1 MEYPPL
7 ISTAPC
13 YPKRGPYSNSV
24 TGSSACAL
32 ARGIALQFFGKDSDA
47 KAASL
52 YPLHHAEL
60 QNFHNFVYRSTGLEC
75 VLDVTACA
83 GTIDVH
89 VSRVECDEQEFQ
101 MLGRQDAF
109 GVQLTAHGHLLV
121 LPNRFEEKKGIPF
134 SIPFPELLPLF

>member
-1 MEYPPL
+1 M
-7 ISTAPC
+7 
-13 YPKRGPYSNSV
+13 V
-24 TGSSACAL
+24 TVSCACAL

-60 QNFHNFVYRSTGLEC
+60 QNFHDFVYRSAGLEC

-101 MLGRQDAF
+101 LLGRQDDF
-109 GVQLTAHGHLLV
+109 GVQLTTHGHVLV
-121 LPNRFEEKKGIPF
+121 RPNRVEEKKGIPF
-134 SIPFPELLPLF
+134 FIPVPECLHLFHARSSLSNLIQTLLPRGAEVF